1 MGGHIN
7 TMKRQLAIWLCL
19 CLLLVRCSSDSSE
32 LGAKPAN
39 LVEEDKMAAILTEVH
54 LSEARISKLAIGSAD
69 TSALLFKRLQSNTLK
84 KFDVDTASYTKSFVY
99 YSSRPDK
106 LAKIYEQVIEKLKAI
121 EKKKAAES
129 RKTTK
134 LKAIP

>member
-1 MGGHIN
+1 
-7 TMKRQLAIWLCL
+7 
-19 CLLLVRCSSDSSE
+19 
-32 LGAKPAN
+32 
-39 LVEEDKMAAILTEVH
+39 MAAILTEVH

-129 RKTTK
+129 RKTNK